1 MFRFPGPSVLLEKTR
16 GLTISKNNHHKTRLH
31 SCQATLGKLRPRE
44 VTHLQ
49 ITQRKN
55 LLAPESH
62 VPISAE
68 FKRMAKFKILVPH
81 VREQRENSKNNGIF
95 NVPVPCTNAEVPQK
109 CIPQNTN
116 VAKYSMKKDSVVKAV
131 WETLHSEPTPVKPKA
146 TGWLV
151 FSGGSQERSPCDLLK
166 PALVK
171 CL

>member
-1 MFRFPGPSVLLEKTR
+1 MG
-16 GLTISKNNHHKTRLH
+16 
-31 SCQATLGKLRPRE
+31 
-44 VTHLQ
+44 
-49 ITQRKN
+49 
-55 LLAPESH
+55 
-62 VPISAE
+62 
-68 FKRMAKFKILVPH
+68 KFKISVPH
-81 VREQRENSKNNGIF
+81 VRELRENAKNNGIF

-116 VAKYSMKKDSVVKAV
+116 VAKCSMKKDSVVKAV
-131 WETLHSEPTPVKPKA
+131 WETLHSKPTPVKPKA